1 MFTYCLNNPV
11 NNIDFTGLWTISFSL
26 GGDLTLFFFG
36 ASISIGI
43 AFDDNANIAIQWSYS
58 VPNYL
63 NDDQTYN
70 YGLLDAGVGG
80 SVQITDDDTIY
91 DLEGPGSYAGF
102 TVGKGFYGGADMV
115 YTGAEMMDENASNTH
130 PNGIQASFG
139 FGIGIDTHFRQ
150 THTRTLLII
159 N

>member
-1 MFTYCLNNPV
+1 MIPQTGRFLSPDSYASTGQGILGYNMFTYCLNNPV

-102 TVGKGFYGGADMV
+102 TIGKGFYGALIWC
-115 YTGAEMMDENASNTH
+115 
-130 PNGIQASFG
+130 IQV
-139 FGIGIDTHFRQ
+139 Q
-150 THTRTLLII
+150 K
-159 N
+159 